1 MAQFR
6 TDINQLDN
14 KISTRYEVVMLADN
28 YGNINAGTGGTAVD
42 AFGRSR
48 VAEPFTL
55 FDSQHR
61 YADNGYWSESNSGTA
76 SVHRPNE
83 SAVDM
88 TINGSSGSYIFRE
101 TKRVFPYQPGKSL
114 LVLNSFV
121 FNQTKSGLRQR
132 IGYFNTQ
139 NGFFLEQDG
148 TDISICRRSY
158 VNGSVQETRISK
170 TNWNVDKFDGTGP
183 SQRNIDL
190 TKANIFW
197 LDIEWLGVGDVR
209 CGFVVD
215 GQMAIAH
222 VFHQDNVNTTTYMT
236 TAVLPLRVEIENT
249 AATGSSSTLK
259 QICNSVISEG
269 GYGKKVKP
277 KIARR
282 TTSVSISNTGWKPLI
297 ALRLN
302 SNRLDSI
309 ILPGTYTVYCST
321 SPSDIELA
329 WVRNPT
335 SLTVGGT
342 GWVQNGGADVCLDA
356 TAVDITTATF
366 ESLDYIATSNQI
378 GGGVSGSF
386 DYNFDTQLGRT
397 ISGVSD
403 VLVLVAK
410 TISSNSDTIAS
421 SAATFYDLT

>member
-6 TDINQLDN
+6 KDINQLDN

-28 YGNINAGTGGTAVD
+28 YGNINPGTGGTAVD

-48 VAEPFTL
+48 VSEPFTL

-61 YADNGYWSESNSGTA
+61 YDENGYWSEANSGTA

-88 TINGSSGSYIFRE
+88 TINGTSESYIYRE

-114 LVLNSFV
+114 LLLNSFA
-121 FNQTKSGLRQR
+121 FNEQKAGLRQR
-132 IGYFNTQ
+132 IGYFSTQ
-139 NGFFLEQDG
+139 NGIFLEDDG
-148 TDISICRRSY
+148 TNLCICRRSY
-158 VNGSVQETRISK
+158 VNGIVEELKIPQSA
-170 TNWNVDKFDGTGP
+170 WNVDPFDGTGT
-183 SQRNIDL
+183 SQRQLVQDK
-190 TKANIFW
+190 TNIFW
-197 LDIEWLGVGDVR
+197 MDIEWLGVGDVR

-215 GQMAIAH
+215 GQMFVAH
-222 VFHQDNVNTTTYMT
+222 TFHGDNVNDTAYMT

-269 GYGKKVKP
+269 GYSKKVRP
-277 KIARR
+277 SIMRR
-282 TTSVSISNTGWKPLI
+282 STSVAIDNVAWKPLLAI
-297 ALRLN
+297 RLN

-309 ILPGTYTVYCST
+309 ILPGTYSIYAST
-321 SPSDIELA
+321 SPADVEIA
-329 WVRNPT
+329 WIRNPT

-342 GWVQNGGADVCLDA
+342 GWVQNGNADVCVDA
-356 TAVDITTATF
+356 TAVNTTGATF
-366 ESLDYIATSNQI
+366 ESTDYISTSNQT
-378 GGGVSGSF
+378 GGGAGGVF
-386 DYNFDTQLGRT
+386 DYNFDTQLGRSIT
-397 ISGVSD
+397 GTSD

-410 TISSNSDTIAS
+410 TITSNGDTIAR